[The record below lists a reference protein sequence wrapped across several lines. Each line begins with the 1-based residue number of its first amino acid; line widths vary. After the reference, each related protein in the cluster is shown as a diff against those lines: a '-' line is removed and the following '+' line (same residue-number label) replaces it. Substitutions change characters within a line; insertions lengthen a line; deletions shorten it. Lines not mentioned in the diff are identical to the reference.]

1 MGGCCSRCC
10 PKDESASLE
19 AEMTANPKP
28 QDGKSLSISRAM
40 SAPTVE
46 LEGRNVVRT
55 KYRCVSFF
63 ISTFYLDAHH
73 LVLLTGLGKWSRIGS
88 CKH

>member
-55 KYRCVSFF
+55 KY
-63 ISTFYLDAHH
+63 
-73 LVLLTGLGKWSRIGS
+73 
-88 CKH
+88 